1 MTMDERNAQEPIQQ
15 DGTIPDDATRRSTP
29 KAAREAGSEGRRIP
43 ADRLDVLKRQR
54 QALMAGLGQQ
64 ESSQAMS
71 DDRTRPGRIPVA
83 ARQER
88 TQESEAESAPSD
100 RTMVEDGT
108 IPVRQPVRD
117 LFTRSSSTPARPD
130 LVDVTD
136 QSRHPQL
143 ERTSAPRYEVRTD
156 EPRGAEKTGQNQRS
170 FTEAGDQAEEARRK
184 RRSGQAGGSSQAVD
198 RSQAAVDVSTFA
210 SLFRSIVDN
219 VGQAVL
225 GKEETIALCV
235 TALIA
240 GGHVLLEDNP
250 GTGKTQ
256 LSRALAASIAVDC
269 KRIQF
274 TPDLL
279 PSDLLGVTFYNQ
291 SQGRFSFRP
300 GPVFASLV
308 LADEINRAS
317 PKTQSA
323 LLEVM
328 EEGQVTVDGRTY
340 RLPRPFMVMATQN
353 PIEQLGTYAL
363 PEAQMD
369 RFLIRTSLGAPGHD
383 ASMRILQEADI
394 RDRAG
399 LVEPVVDADQLEA
412 MAACAS
418 KVFCDSSIME
428 YVIHIIEATRH
439 SPAIRVGSSIRGG
452 LALVRCAR
460 IRACAQGRDYVIPDD
475 VKDLVDPILAHRLL
489 LTAQSRLADMDEH
502 QALAEALSKVPVPTG
517 EQ

>member
-1 MTMDERNAQEPIQQ
+1 MDDRNAQEPIQQ

-29 KAAREAGSEGRRIP
+29 KAARDASNEGRRIP

-64 ESSQAMS
+64 ESTPAVS

-88 TQESEAESAPSD
+88 TQESGTESIPSD

-108 IPVRQPVRD
+108 IPGRQPVRD
-117 LFTRSSSTPARPD
+117 LFNRPSSAPARPD

-136 QSRHPQL
+136 QSRRPPL
-143 ERTSAPRYEVRTD
+143 ESTSAPTYAVRTD
-156 EPRGAEKTGQNQRS
+156 EPGEVEQTGQNRRS
-170 FTEAGDQAEEARRK
+170 STEAGDQATGTRQP
-184 RRSGQAGGSSQAVD
+184 RRSG
-198 RSQAAVDVSTFA
+198 QAAVDVSTFA
-210 SLFRSIVDN
+210 NLFRSIVDN

-279 PSDLLGVTFYNQ
+279 PSDLLGVTFYDQ
-291 SQGRFSFRP
+291 AQGQFSFRP

-383 ASMRILQEADI
+383 ASMRILEEADI

-399 LVEPVVDADQLEA
+399 LVEPVVDAAQVEA

-475 VKDLVDPILAHRLL
+475 VKKLVDPILAHRLI

-502 QALAEALSKVPVPTG
+502 QALAEALAKVPVPTG

>member
-1 MTMDERNAQEPIQQ
+1 MVH
-15 DGTIPDDATRRSTP
+15 
-29 KAAREAGSEGRRIP
+29 
-43 ADRLDVLKRQR
+43 DRF
-54 QALMAGLGQQ
+54 A
-64 ESSQAMS
+64 
-71 DDRTRPGRIPVA
+71 
-83 ARQER
+83 
-88 TQESEAESAPSD
+88 
-100 RTMVEDGT
+100 
-108 IPVRQPVRD
+108 
-117 LFTRSSSTPARPD
+117 RSSSDTAPD
-130 LVDVTD
+130 IVNLTN
-136 QSRHPQL
+136 QSRHPRL
-143 ERTSAPRYEVRTD
+143 ERTSDPTYEVGTNEPGD
-156 EPRGAEKTGQNQRS
+156 EEKTGQDQYS
-170 FTEAGDQAEEARRK
+170 AVESGDQAAETK
-184 RRSGQAGGSSQAVD
+184 QQRRSKQAGSSS
-198 RSQAAVDVSTFA
+198 RAAVDVSTFA

-225 GKEETIALCV
+225 GKEETITLCV

-279 PSDLLGVTFYNQ
+279 PSDLLGVTFYDQ

-328 EEGQVTVDGRTY
+328 EEGRVTVDGRTY
-340 RLPRPFMVMATQN
+340 RLPLPFMVIATQN

-383 ASMRILQEADI
+383 ASMRILEEADI

-399 LVEPVVDADQLEA
+399 LVEPVVDAAQVGA

-418 KVFCDSSIME
+418 KVFCDPSIME

-460 IRACAQGRDYVIPDD
+460 IRACAEGRDYVIPDD
-475 VKDLVDPILAHRLL
+475 VKQLVDPILAHRLI
-489 LTAQSRLADMDEH
+489 LTAQSKLSDMDEH
-502 QALAEALSKVPVPTG
+502 QALAEALAKVPVPTG

>member
-1 MTMDERNAQEPIQQ
+1 MDERNAQEPIQQ
-15 DGTIPDDATRRSTP
+15 DGTIPNDATRRGTP
-29 KAAREAGSEGRRIP
+29 KAAREASGESRRIP

-64 ESSQAMS
+64 ESTPAVN
-71 DDRTRPGRIPVA
+71 DDRTRPGRIPA
-83 ARQER
+83 AAEQGR
-88 TQESEAESAPSD
+88 TQESGTESLPSD
-100 RTMVEDGT
+100 RTMTEDGT
-108 IPVRQPVRD
+108 IPVRQPVHD
-117 LFTRSSSTPARPD
+117 LFPQSSSASARPD

-136 QSRHPQL
+136 QSRNPQPG
-143 ERTSAPRYEVRTD
+143 RTSAPRYEVRTG
-156 EPRGAEKTGQNQRS
+156 EPADAQKTRRNRRS
-170 FTEAGDQAEEARRK
+170 STEAEEQAAGARQQ
-184 RRSGQAGGSSQAVD
+184 RRSSQTTGSSQA
-198 RSQAAVDVSTFA
+198 AMDVSTFA
-210 SLFRSIVDN
+210 NLFRSIVDN

-279 PSDLLGVTFYNQ
+279 PSDLLGVTFYDQ
-291 SQGRFSFRP
+291 SQGRFTFRP
-300 GPVFASLV
+300 GPVFASLL

-328 EEGQVTVDGRTY
+328 EEGRITVDGRTY

-383 ASMRILQEADI
+383 ASMRILREANI
-394 RDRAG
+394 HDRAG
-399 LVEPVVDADQLEA
+399 LVDPVVDATQVEA
-412 MAACAS
+412 MATCAS

-452 LALVRCAR
+452 LALVRCSR

-475 VKDLVDPILAHRLL
+475 VKDLVDPILAHRLI

-502 QALAEALSKVPVPTG
+502 QALAEALAKVPVPTG

>member
-1 MTMDERNAQEPIQQ
+1 
-15 DGTIPDDATRRSTP
+15 
-29 KAAREAGSEGRRIP
+29 
-43 ADRLDVLKRQR
+43 
-54 QALMAGLGQQ
+54 
-64 ESSQAMS
+64 
-71 DDRTRPGRIPVA
+71 
-83 ARQER
+83 
-88 TQESEAESAPSD
+88 
-100 RTMVEDGT
+100 MVEDGT
-108 IPVRQPVRD
+108 IPIRQPVRD

-279 PSDLLGVTFYNQ
+279 PSDLLGVTFYDQ

-317 PKTQSA
+317 PKTQ
-323 LLEVM
+323 
-328 EEGQVTVDGRTY
+328 
-340 RLPRPFMVMATQN
+340 
-353 PIEQLGTYAL
+353 
-363 PEAQMD
+363 
-369 RFLIRTSLGAPGHD
+369 
-383 ASMRILQEADI
+383 
-394 RDRAG
+394 
-399 LVEPVVDADQLEA
+399 
-412 MAACAS
+412 
-418 KVFCDSSIME
+418 
-428 YVIHIIEATRH
+428 
-439 SPAIRVGSSIRGG
+439 
-452 LALVRCAR
+452 
-460 IRACAQGRDYVIPDD
+460 
-475 VKDLVDPILAHRLL
+475 
-489 LTAQSRLADMDEH
+489 
-502 QALAEALSKVPVPTG
+502 
-517 EQ
+517 